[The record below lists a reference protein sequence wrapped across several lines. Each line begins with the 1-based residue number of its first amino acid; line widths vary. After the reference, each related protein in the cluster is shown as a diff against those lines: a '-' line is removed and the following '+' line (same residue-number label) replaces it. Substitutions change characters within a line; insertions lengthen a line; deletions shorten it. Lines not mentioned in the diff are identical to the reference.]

1 MHTHKCHTKFECERT
16 QGSFVPS
23 ATCAVVGDG
32 AGRLSWQSVDV
43 VDAYA
48 TNPSLTYGLTGST
61 KSSRVEDLPP
71 SPKYQPRF
79 RACLD
84 LPGRN
89 QTGICFG
96 EICASPNVEH
106 HSLKTESVVKELLL
120 NIPSGAKGGPLRHNS
135 LEQVFLPRR
144 VASTGPVSLYGCWVQ
159 GLLEASYGQWLTP
172 FGCRG
177 WGAGGSIGCLTVC
190 NCMFTQSIAALAMRG
205 HVAIHALQPNYVQ
218 TLSFLNTKV

>member
-1 MHTHKCHTKFECERT
+1 MRT
-16 QGSFVPS
+16 GISFVSS
-23 ATCAVVGDG
+23 ATCAGVRRAPPGVTVVAVGG
-32 AGRLSWQSVDV
+32 FGCCLSFS
-43 VDAYA
+43 
-48 TNPSLTYGLTGST
+48 SYGLTVST
-61 KSSRVEDLPP
+61 KTSRVEDLPP
-71 SPKYQPRF
+71 APKYQPRF
-79 RACLD
+79 GACLD

-172 FGCRG
+172 FG
-177 WGAGGSIGCLTVC
+177 S
-190 NCMFTQSIAALAMRG
+190 
-205 HVAIHALQPNYVQ
+205 
-218 TLSFLNTKV
+218 